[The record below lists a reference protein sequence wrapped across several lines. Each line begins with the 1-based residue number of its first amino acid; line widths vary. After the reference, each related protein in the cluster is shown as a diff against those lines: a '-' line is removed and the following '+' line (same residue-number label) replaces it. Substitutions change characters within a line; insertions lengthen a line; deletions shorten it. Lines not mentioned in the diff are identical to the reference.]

1 MPPVC
6 SAMASARWP
15 CLILALLSG
24 VAVSGFP
31 RRLCRLL
38 GVNLPPLHHLAGRGA
53 RPAVLCVGCGGGRG
67 WAVSCREQSWY
78 AGNWAPDLLPNPGQG
93 S

>member
-53 RPAVLCVGCGGGRG
+53 RPGGPVCRVRRRRRLGSELQGTELVCGELGSRP
-67 WAVSCREQSWY
+67 
-78 AGNWAPDLLPNPGQG
+78 AP
-93 S
+93 